1 MLYATRTSWLPLGGG
16 LIIVLLTLVP
26 RTCDAQAAEF
36 EGKRIVRIE
45 YSPAE
50 TLDAADLRKAQPLT
64 EGEPLRA
71 SAVADAIDSLWATG
85 RFVDIVAE
93 AESSGNGVILRFV
106 TKPQWFVGG
115 VSVSGT
121 IAAPPNKGEILS
133 AVNLNLGAAFQD
145 EDIDKAITSLNRL
158 FRANGLYGANL
169 TPTIDRDNETQ
180 EVFIAFQVQP
190 GKRAKYT
197 APVMQGNS
205 LLSLSTILRA
215 TGWRFP
221 IIHTWRHVTEARTR
235 SGVEGLLRKY
245 ESQKRLLATVNLDKL
260 DYDRQT
266 DKIQPHL
273 EVTPGPEVEVKA
285 AETHVS
291 QRTLKKYVPVFQEQT
306 LDTDLLVEGQRNLQ
320 DYFQNQGYYDVDVAF
335 RVSPRHDDLET
346 IEYVI
351 SKGQRFK
358 LVHLAL
364 AGNKYFDAETIRER
378 MLIQPASF
386 ALRHGRY
393 SDAFARKDESAIEDL
408 YKMNGFRNVEVTISA
423 QRDYR
428 GKPGNVAVT
437 VNIVEGPQW
446 LVSNLTVNGIETTNR
461 SEIVSRLSSAA
472 GQPFAEAN
480 LGADRSAILTYYYE
494 HGFPD
499 ATFRAEWRP
508 DSAPDRAI
516 VVYTIVEGDEQFV
529 RKVIT
534 SGLHTTRKSVVD
546 KAITMKPGDPLSPVT
561 ETAIQRAFYDMGIF
575 ARVDTAIQNP
585 DGDTTHKYLLY
596 NLGEAS
602 LYNLQVGLGAQ
613 VAQIGQPS
621 AYSLGSPGGTT
632 GFSPEFSLDV
642 SRLNFLGLG
651 QTITFRGVYS
661 TIEKLG
667 SISYIEPRFL
677 GDTGRSL
684 TYSVLYN
691 QESDVRTFASRR
703 EEVSVQLSQNFSKSF
718 TGLFQATYRRVSVS
732 DVVIPVL
739 LIPAFLQPVRLG
751 IISSSLSRDRRDN
764 QADPHHGSYNT
775 ATAAVAGKF
784 FGSQRSFARF
794 LLRNATYYSLTK
806 NLVFARQT
814 QFGVI
819 FPFNAPAGITDEQSV
834 PLPERFF
841 AGGADSLRS
850 FPYNQAGP
858 RDIGAPLVP
867 GGPSSQPTGF
877 PLGGNA
883 LFINNFELRFP
894 LIGSNIQGVLF
905 HDLGNVYSSVD
916 AISLRFRQRNLQD
929 FDYATQAAG
938 IGIRYRTPI
947 GPVRADLAYSI
958 NPPAYEGFGGTP
970 EQLLTCN
977 PASPNPASYCTPSQQ
992 QISHFQ
998 FFFSIG
1004 QTF

>member
-1 MLYATRTSWLPLGGG
+1 MRKSWLPPEGW
-16 LIIVLLTLVP
+16 LIIILTFVP
-26 RTCDAQAAEF
+26 QLCDAQVAGF
-36 EGKRIVRIE
+36 EGKRIVGIE

-50 TLDAADLRKAQPLT
+50 TLDAADIRKAQPLT

-71 SAVADAIDSLWATG
+71 SGVADAIDSLWATG

-93 AESSGNGVILRFV
+93 AEISGDGVVLRFV
-106 TKPQWFVGG
+106 TKPQWFAGG
-115 VSVSGT
+115 VGVSGR

-145 EDIDKAITSLNRL
+145 EDIDHAITSLNRL
-158 FRANGLYGANL
+158 FTADGLYGAKF

-180 EVFIAFQVQP
+180 EVFIALQVQP
-190 GKRAKYT
+190 GKRAKYI
-197 APVMQGNS
+197 APVVQGNS
-205 LLSLSTILRA
+205 LLSMSTILRA

-245 ESQKRLLATVNLDKL
+245 QSQKRLLAAVNLQKL
-260 DYDRQT
+260 DYDRQS
-266 DKIQPHL
+266 DKVQPL
-273 EVTPGPEVEVKA
+273 LDVMPGAEVEVKA

-291 QRTLKKYVPVFQEQT
+291 QRTLKKYVPIFQEQT
-306 LDTDLLVEGQRNLQ
+306 VDTDLLVEGQRNLQ

-335 RVSPRHDDLET
+335 HIARHDDLQT

-386 ALRHGRY
+386 TLRHGRY

-408 YKMNGFRNVEVTISA
+408 YKMNGFRNVEVTIPA
-423 QRDYR
+423 QRNYR
-428 GKPGNVAVT
+428 GKAGNVAVT
-437 VNIVEGPQW
+437 VNIDEGPQW
-446 LVSNLTVNGIETTNR
+446 LVSTLTVNGIEKTSRN
-461 SEIVSRLSSAA
+461 EIVSRLSSVA

-480 LGADRSAILTYYYE
+480 LEADRSAILTYYYE
-494 HGFPD
+494 HGFPE

-508 DSAPDRAI
+508 DSAPDHAV
-516 VVYTIVEGDEQFV
+516 VVYTIVEGDQQFV

-534 SGLHTTRKSVVD
+534 SGLYTTRKSVVD

-585 DGDTTHKYLLY
+585 DGDTAHKYVLY
-596 NLGEAS
+596 NFGEAS
-602 LYNLQVGLGAQ
+602 LYDLQVGLGAQ

-621 AYSLGSPGGTT
+621 AYSLGSPGGTP
-632 GFSPEFSLDV
+632 GFSPEVSLDL

-651 QTITFRGVYS
+651 QTITFRGIYS
-661 TIEKLG
+661 TIQKLG

-677 GDTGRSL
+677 GDAGRSL

-703 EEVSVQLSQNFSKSF
+703 EEVSVQLSQKFSKSF

-775 ATAAVAGKF
+775 ASAAVAGKF

-814 QFGVI
+814 QFGAI
-819 FPFNAPAGITDEQSV
+819 FPFDAPAGITDEQSV

-905 HDLGNVYSSVD
+905 HDLGNVYSSVG
-916 AISLRFRQRNLQD
+916 AISFRFRQRNLQD
-929 FDYATQAAG
+929 FDYATQAVG
-938 IGIRYRTPI
+938 IGIRYRTPV
-947 GPVRADLAYSI
+947 GPVRADFAYGI

-977 PASPNPASYCTPSQQ
+977 PGSPNPASYCTPSQQ